1 MLGLGGW
8 DLRGGKAIHVEM
20 EKHVFGKR
28 VLAGPAETVGQEEC

>member
-1 MLGLGGW
+1 MLEALIW
-8 DLRGGKAIHVEM
+8 DFGRQKEIHVEM